1 MAVQRTVR
9 SHTCGQ
15 LRSSDLDREVT
26 LCGWVSKRRDHGGLV
41 FADLRDRYGLTQIV
55 FDPALANGQKAHE
68 LAGRIRSEFV
78 IWVKGKVRSRPEG
91 MTNTKMA
98 TGEIEVAC
106 HDIVILSEAKT
117 PPFAIEDD
125 VDV

>member
-1 MAVQRTVR
+1 MSSSQTPQRTVR

-15 LRSSDLDREVT
+15 LRASDIGKEVM

-55 FDPALANGQKAHE
+55 FDPALTDGKEAHE
-68 LAGRIRSEFV
+68 TAGKIRGEFV
-78 IWVKGKVRSRPEG
+78 LWIKGKVRRRPDG
-91 MTNTKMA
+91 MTNPKMS

-106 HDIVILSEAKT
+106 TDLVILSE
-117 PPFAIEDD
+117 
-125 VDV
+125 